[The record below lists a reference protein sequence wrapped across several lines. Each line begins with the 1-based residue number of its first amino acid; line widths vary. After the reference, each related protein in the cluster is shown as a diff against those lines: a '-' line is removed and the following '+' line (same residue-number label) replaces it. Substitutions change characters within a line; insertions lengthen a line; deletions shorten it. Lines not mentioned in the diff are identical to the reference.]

1 MDLKDQSGEM
11 SATFFGR
18 AVDKYYNML
27 KCGQARLQSCFVVVD
42 YLYLWQP
49 PKKDRKV
56 SYACPYLDFSMMIML
71 AFFKNTFL
79 PFVRVNMEDALPR
92 MLNTRHR
99 AKP

>member
-56 SYACPYLDFSMMIML
+56 NYHYLSGILFSELFGDYYSIWNFPKSWGPPNHPVVMDQ
-71 AFFKNTFL
+71 N
-79 PFVRVNMEDALPR
+79 
-92 MLNTRHR
+92 
-99 AKP
+99 